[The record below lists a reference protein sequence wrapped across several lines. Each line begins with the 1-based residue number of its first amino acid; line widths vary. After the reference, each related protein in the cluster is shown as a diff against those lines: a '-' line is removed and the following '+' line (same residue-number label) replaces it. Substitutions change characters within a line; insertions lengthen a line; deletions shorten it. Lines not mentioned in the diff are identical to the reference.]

1 MGPRRVAVAVT
12 VVGLLRDPAFHV
24 AKCVAELCL
33 TCSAAYDKPFNTAL
47 SVQLGKKRAA
57 NLTGFRS
64 LFMRSSAVQRMHSTQ
79 PTMGCTKLTFMPS
92 LPALKLKFPSKFA
105 DPVIQPLVEFAWHEY
120 LQEKKKELR
129 GEVWAYASSVMCF
142 VGGQLLGD
150 EKELLKWSHHEWD
163 YCDFKPEALY
173 QAIAEDFYTKYLKN
187 SQASST
193 VLREEYKRDIEVLER
208 VQRRATKLVKG
219 LEHKSYE
226 ERLRELG
233 LFSLEKRRL
242 RGDLIALYNYLK
254 GGCRAVGVGLFSQVT
269 SDRTRGNGLKLH
281 QGRFRL
287 DIRKFYFTE
296 RVVQHW
302 NRLPREVVES
312 PSLEV
317 FKRHLDE
324 HMFVYLEI
332 AIEEQ
337 PVGRLLFEL
346 FSDACPRTCEN
357 FRALCAGGATSSR
370 DGRELTYKNS
380 LFHRLVKNGWI
391 QGGDIITGK
400 GDEGESIYGPTF
412 EDESFSVRHKG
423 RGVLGMANKGRH
435 SNGSQFYITLQPA
448 PYLDKKY
455 VAFGQLIEGTEVLQR
470 LEAVPTYNERPTV
483 ACKIINCGAFEP

>member
-1 MGPRRVAVAVT
+1 MGPQRVAVTVM

-24 AKCVAELCL
+24 AKCVAE
-33 TCSAAYDKPFNTAL
+33 
-47 SVQLGKKRAA
+47 
-57 NLTGFRS
+57 
-64 LFMRSSAVQRMHSTQ
+64 
-79 PTMGCTKLTFMPS
+79 
-92 LPALKLKFPSKFA
+92 ALKLKFPSKFA

-150 EKELLKWSHHEWD
+150 EKELLKWSYHQWD
-163 YCDFKPEALY
+163 YRDFKPEALY

-193 VLREEYKRDIEVLER
+193 HV
-208 VQRRATKLVKG
+208 
-219 LEHKSYE
+219 
-226 ERLRELG
+226 
-233 LFSLEKRRL
+233 
-242 RGDLIALYNYLK
+242 
-254 GGCRAVGVGLFSQVT
+254 
-269 SDRTRGNGLKLH
+269 
-281 QGRFRL
+281 
-287 DIRKFYFTE
+287 
-296 RVVQHW
+296 
-302 NRLPREVVES
+302 
-312 PSLEV
+312 
-317 FKRHLDE
+317 
-324 HMFVYLEI
+324 FVYLDI

-346 FSDACPRTCEN
+346 FSDVCPRTCEN
-357 FRALCAGGATSSR
+357 FRALCAGGAKSPC

-380 LFHRLVKNGWI
+380 LFHRLVENGWI

-400 GDEGESIYGPTF
+400 GDGGESIYGPTF

-470 LEAVPTYNERPTV
+470 LEAVPTCNERPTV
-483 ACKIINCGAFEP
+483 ACKIIHCGTFKP

>member
-1 MGPRRVAVAVT
+1 VA

-24 AKCVAELCL
+24 AKCVAE
-33 TCSAAYDKPFNTAL
+33 
-47 SVQLGKKRAA
+47 
-57 NLTGFRS
+57 
-64 LFMRSSAVQRMHSTQ
+64 
-79 PTMGCTKLTFMPS
+79 
-92 LPALKLKFPSKFA
+92 ALKLKFPSKFA

-150 EKELLKWSHHEWD
+150 EKELLKWSYREWG
-163 YCDFKPEALY
+163 YRDFKPEALY

-193 VLREEYKRDIEVLER
+193 HV
-208 VQRRATKLVKG
+208 
-219 LEHKSYE
+219 
-226 ERLRELG
+226 
-233 LFSLEKRRL
+233 
-242 RGDLIALYNYLK
+242 
-254 GGCRAVGVGLFSQVT
+254 
-269 SDRTRGNGLKLH
+269 
-281 QGRFRL
+281 
-287 DIRKFYFTE
+287 
-296 RVVQHW
+296 
-302 NRLPREVVES
+302 
-312 PSLEV
+312 
-317 FKRHLDE
+317 
-324 HMFVYLEI
+324 FVYLEI

-357 FRALCAGGATSSR
+357 FRALCTGGAMSSH

-400 GDEGESIYGPTF
+400 GDGGESIYGPTF
-412 EDESFSVRHKG
+412 EDESFSVHHKG

-470 LEAVPTYNERPTV
+470 LEAVPTFNERPTV
-483 ACKIINCGAFEP
+483 DCKIINCGTFEP

>member
-1 MGPRRVAVAVT
+1 VA
-12 VVGLLRDPAFHV
+12 VVGLLRHPAFHV
-24 AKCVAELCL
+24 AKCAAE
-33 TCSAAYDKPFNTAL
+33 
-47 SVQLGKKRAA
+47 
-57 NLTGFRS
+57 
-64 LFMRSSAVQRMHSTQ
+64 
-79 PTMGCTKLTFMPS
+79 
-92 LPALKLKFPSKFA
+92 ALKLKFPSKFA

-150 EKELLKWSHHEWD
+150 EKELLKWSYHEWD
-163 YCDFKPEALY
+163 YRDFKPEALY

-193 VLREEYKRDIEVLER
+193 HV
-208 VQRRATKLVKG
+208 
-219 LEHKSYE
+219 
-226 ERLRELG
+226 
-233 LFSLEKRRL
+233 
-242 RGDLIALYNYLK
+242 
-254 GGCRAVGVGLFSQVT
+254 
-269 SDRTRGNGLKLH
+269 
-281 QGRFRL
+281 
-287 DIRKFYFTE
+287 
-296 RVVQHW
+296 
-302 NRLPREVVES
+302 
-312 PSLEV
+312 
-317 FKRHLDE
+317 
-324 HMFVYLEI
+324 FVYLEI

-337 PVGRLLFEL
+337 PIGRLLFEL

-357 FRALCAGGATSSR
+357 FRALCAGGVTSPR

-400 GDEGESIYGPTF
+400 GDGGESIYGPTF
-412 EDESFSVRHKG
+412 EENKYLRYLKRG

-483 ACKIINCGAFEP
+483 DCKIINCGTFEP

>member
-1 MGPRRVAVAVT
+1 MGPRRAAVTVT
-12 VVGLLRDPAFHV
+12 VVGLLRHPAFHV
-24 AKCVAELCL
+24 AKCAAE
-33 TCSAAYDKPFNTAL
+33 
-47 SVQLGKKRAA
+47 
-57 NLTGFRS
+57 
-64 LFMRSSAVQRMHSTQ
+64 
-79 PTMGCTKLTFMPS
+79 
-92 LPALKLKFPSKFA
+92 ALKLKFPSKFA

-150 EKELLKWSHHEWD
+150 EKELLKWSYHEWD
-163 YCDFKPEALY
+163 YRDFKPEALY
-173 QAIAEDFYTKYLKN
+173 QAIAEDFYAKYLKN

-193 VLREEYKRDIEVLER
+193 HV
-208 VQRRATKLVKG
+208 
-219 LEHKSYE
+219 
-226 ERLRELG
+226 
-233 LFSLEKRRL
+233 
-242 RGDLIALYNYLK
+242 
-254 GGCRAVGVGLFSQVT
+254 
-269 SDRTRGNGLKLH
+269 
-281 QGRFRL
+281 
-287 DIRKFYFTE
+287 
-296 RVVQHW
+296 
-302 NRLPREVVES
+302 
-312 PSLEV
+312 
-317 FKRHLDE
+317 
-324 HMFVYLEI
+324 FVYLEI

-357 FRALCAGGATSSR
+357 FRALCAGGVTSPR

-400 GDEGESIYGPTF
+400 GDGGESIYGPTF

-483 ACKIINCGAFEP
+483 DCKIINCGTFEP

>member
-12 VVGLLRDPAFHV
+12 VVGLLQDPAFHV
-24 AKCVAELCL
+24 AKCVAE
-33 TCSAAYDKPFNTAL
+33 
-47 SVQLGKKRAA
+47 
-57 NLTGFRS
+57 
-64 LFMRSSAVQRMHSTQ
+64 
-79 PTMGCTKLTFMPS
+79 
-92 LPALKLKFPSKFA
+92 ALKLKFPSKFA

-150 EKELLKWSHHEWD
+150 EKELLKWSYHEWD
-163 YCDFKPEALY
+163 YRDFKPEALY

-193 VLREEYKRDIEVLER
+193 HV
-208 VQRRATKLVKG
+208 
-219 LEHKSYE
+219 
-226 ERLRELG
+226 
-233 LFSLEKRRL
+233 
-242 RGDLIALYNYLK
+242 
-254 GGCRAVGVGLFSQVT
+254 
-269 SDRTRGNGLKLH
+269 
-281 QGRFRL
+281 
-287 DIRKFYFTE
+287 
-296 RVVQHW
+296 
-302 NRLPREVVES
+302 
-312 PSLEV
+312 
-317 FKRHLDE
+317 
-324 HMFVYLEI
+324 FVYLEI

-346 FSDACPRTCEN
+346 FSEACPRTCEN
-357 FRALCAGGATSSR
+357 FRTLCTGGATSLR

-391 QGGDIITGK
+391 QGGDIITGE
-400 GDEGESIYGPTF
+400 GDGGESIYGPTF
-412 EDESFSVRHKG
+412 EDESFSVHHKG

-483 ACKIINCGAFEP
+483 DCKIINCGTFEP

>member
-1 MGPRRVAVAVT
+1 MGLRRAAVAVT
-12 VVGLLRDPAFHV
+12 VVGLLRDPAFHM
-24 AKCVAELCL
+24 AKCVAE
-33 TCSAAYDKPFNTAL
+33 
-47 SVQLGKKRAA
+47 
-57 NLTGFRS
+57 
-64 LFMRSSAVQRMHSTQ
+64 
-79 PTMGCTKLTFMPS
+79 
-92 LPALKLKFPSKFA
+92 ALKLKFPSKFA

-142 VGGQLLGD
+142 IGGQLLGD

-163 YCDFKPEALY
+163 YRDFKPEALY
-173 QAIAEDFYTKYLKN
+173 QAIAEDFYMKYLKN
-187 SQASST
+187 SQH
-193 VLREEYKRDIEVLER
+193 V
-208 VQRRATKLVKG
+208 
-219 LEHKSYE
+219 
-226 ERLRELG
+226 
-233 LFSLEKRRL
+233 
-242 RGDLIALYNYLK
+242 
-254 GGCRAVGVGLFSQVT
+254 
-269 SDRTRGNGLKLH
+269 
-281 QGRFRL
+281 
-287 DIRKFYFTE
+287 
-296 RVVQHW
+296 
-302 NRLPREVVES
+302 
-312 PSLEV
+312 
-317 FKRHLDE
+317 
-324 HMFVYLEI
+324 FVYLEI

-346 FSDACPRTCEN
+346 FSDVCPRTCEN

>member
-1 MGPRRVAVAVT
+1 MGPQQVAVAVT
-12 VVGLLRDPAFHV
+12 VVGLLQDPAFHV
-24 AKCVAELCL
+24 AKCVAE
-33 TCSAAYDKPFNTAL
+33 
-47 SVQLGKKRAA
+47 
-57 NLTGFRS
+57 
-64 LFMRSSAVQRMHSTQ
+64 
-79 PTMGCTKLTFMPS
+79 
-92 LPALKLKFPSKFA
+92 ALKLKFPSKFA

-150 EKELLKWSHHEWD
+150 EKELLRWSYREWD
-163 YCDFKPEALY
+163 HRDFKPEALY
-173 QAIAEDFYTKYLKN
+173 QAIAEDFYTKYLKS

-193 VLREEYKRDIEVLER
+193 
-208 VQRRATKLVKG
+208 
-219 LEHKSYE
+219 
-226 ERLRELG
+226 
-233 LFSLEKRRL
+233 
-242 RGDLIALYNYLK
+242 
-254 GGCRAVGVGLFSQVT
+254 
-269 SDRTRGNGLKLH
+269 
-281 QGRFRL
+281 
-287 DIRKFYFTE
+287 
-296 RVVQHW
+296 
-302 NRLPREVVES
+302 
-312 PSLEV
+312 
-317 FKRHLDE
+317 

-346 FSDACPRTCEN
+346 FSDACPRTCDN
-357 FRALCAGGATSSR
+357 FRALCVGGAKSSC

-400 GDEGESIYGPTF
+400 GDGGESIYGSTF

-470 LEAVPTYNERPTV
+470 LEAIPTYNERPTV
-483 ACKIINCGAFEP
+483 ACKIINCGTFEP

>member
-1 MGPRRVAVAVT
+1 MGPRRVTVAVAVT

-24 AKCVAELCL
+24 AKCTAE
-33 TCSAAYDKPFNTAL
+33 
-47 SVQLGKKRAA
+47 
-57 NLTGFRS
+57 
-64 LFMRSSAVQRMHSTQ
+64 
-79 PTMGCTKLTFMPS
+79 
-92 LPALKLKFPSKFA
+92 ALKLKFPSKFA

-142 VGGQLLGD
+142 IDGQLLGD
-150 EKELLKWSHHEWD
+150 EKELLKWSYHEWD
-163 YCDFKPEALY
+163 YRDFKPEALY

-187 SQASST
+187 SQH
-193 VLREEYKRDIEVLER
+193 V
-208 VQRRATKLVKG
+208 
-219 LEHKSYE
+219 
-226 ERLRELG
+226 
-233 LFSLEKRRL
+233 
-242 RGDLIALYNYLK
+242 
-254 GGCRAVGVGLFSQVT
+254 
-269 SDRTRGNGLKLH
+269 
-281 QGRFRL
+281 
-287 DIRKFYFTE
+287 
-296 RVVQHW
+296 
-302 NRLPREVVES
+302 
-312 PSLEV
+312 
-317 FKRHLDE
+317 
-324 HMFVYLEI
+324 FVYLEI

-346 FSDACPRTCEN
+346 FSDVCPRTCEN
-357 FRALCAGGATSSR
+357 FRALCAGGAKSPH

-400 GDEGESIYGPTF
+400 GDGGESIYGPTF

-470 LEAVPTYNERPTV
+470 LEAVPAYNERPTV
-483 ACKIINCGAFEP
+483 ACKIINCGTFEP